1 MVGLARP
8 SREDR
13 GDVGGRVARSAVSGP
28 TTAEVIHALTARG
41 LTVAV
46 AESLTGG
53 LVVAELVS
61 VPGASAV
68 VRGGVVAYATEL
80 KHGLLGVDAAL
91 LAAGGPIQR
100 AVVEQMAAGVRV
112 RLGADLGLATTG
124 VAGPD
129 PQDGNPPGEVWIA
142 VATAAG
148 VRSLRLELGGDRDA
162 VRRGT
167 VVAVLGLA
175 LESSRE

>member
-1 MVGLARP
+1 V
-8 SREDR
+8 SRATATDL
-13 GDVGGRVARSAVSGP
+13 VA
-28 TTAEVIHALTARG
+28 ALIGRG

-80 KHGLLGVDAAL
+80 KHELLAVDADL

-100 AVVEQMAAGVRV
+100 AVAEQMAAGVRV

-129 PQDGNPPGEVWIA
+129 PQDGHPPGEVWIA
-142 VATAAG
+142 VATADG
-148 VRSLRLELGGDRDA
+148 VRSVHLELGGDRDA
-162 VRRGT
+162 VRRET
-167 VVAVLGLA
+167 VVAVLELA

>member
-1 MVGLARP
+1 VTARDVVVRLA
-8 SREDR
+8 E
-13 GDVGGRVARSAVSGP
+13 
-28 TTAEVIHALTARG
+28 RG

-53 LVVAELVS
+53 LVVADLVA

-68 VRGGVVAYATEL
+68 VRGGIVAYATDL
-80 KHGLLGVDAAL
+80 KAELLGVDAAL
-91 LAAGGPIQR
+91 LATGGAIQA
-100 AVVEQMAAGVRV
+100 AVAEQMAAGVRV

-129 PQDGNPPGEVWIA
+129 PQDGHPPGEVWIA

-148 VRSLRLELGGDRDA
+148 ARVERLELTGDRPA
-162 VRRGT
+162 IRRAS
-167 VVAVLGLA
+167 VEHVLDLA
-175 LESSRE
+175 IRVLAE

>member
-1 MVGLARP
+1 V
-8 SREDR
+8 SRSTAT
-13 GDVGGRVARSAVSGP
+13 DVVA
-28 TTAEVIHALTARG
+28 ALIGRG

-80 KHGLLGVDAAL
+80 KHELLAVDAGLLAT
-91 LAAGGPIQR
+91 GGPIQQPV
-100 AVVEQMAAGVRV
+100 AEQMAAGVRV
-112 RLGADLGLATTG
+112 LLTADLGLATTG

-129 PQDGNPPGEVWIA
+129 PQDGHPPGEVWIA
-142 VATAAG
+142 VASADG

-162 VRRGT
+162 VRRET
-167 VVAVLGLA
+167 VVAVLELA